1 MGSATKFGGWVMAGF
16 WFQQALLP
24 GGWAEG
30 VRVVEQGGVISAV
43 TADAAPEPSDERHAI
58 AVAGLPNLHSHA
70 FQRGMAGLAE
80 VRGPGEDSF
89 WTWREVMYRFAHR
102 IGPDEMQAIAAMAFV
117 EMLEGGFTRVG
128 EFHYIHQ
135 DVDGAAYANPAEMG
149 VRLAAAAAETGIA
162 LTLLPVLY
170 QYGGFGGQAPG
181 PGQKRF
187 INSIDGFAR
196 VMEASRAALS
206 TLPDGVVG
214 VAPHS
219 LRAVTPDSLS
229 FVPALAAGGPI
240 HMHIAEQI
248 KEVADCHA
256 WSGQRPVAWLFDHAD
271 VDGQWCLVHA
281 THMDAAETAK
291 LAASGAVAGLCPITE
306 ANLGDGIFNG
316 RDYQAAGGLFGI
328 GSDSNVL
335 IDAAEELRSMEYAQR
350 LAHRARNVLGRAD
363 TPSTGRVL
371 FEGALMGGARA
382 LGQRQVGLSVGAAA
396 DFVTLDATKPS
407 LAARR
412 GDALLDGFIFAGQRM
427 VDGVWRRGRRVVS
440 GGRHIVRDAVAARYR
455 LALGTILS

>member
-1 MGSATKFGGWVMAGF
+1 MAGF

-24 GGWAEG
+24 GGWADG
-30 VRVVEQGGVISAV
+30 VRVEVADGLITSV
-43 TADAAPEPSDERHAI
+43 TVDTAPDPTDERHAI
-58 AVAGLPNLHSHA
+58 AIPGVPNLHSHA

-117 EMLEGGFTRVG
+117 EMLEGGFTRTG
-128 EFHYIHQ
+128 EFHYIHH
-135 DVDGAAYANPAEMG
+135 DVDGSAYANPAEMG
-149 VRLAAAAAETGIA
+149 ARLAGAAAETGIG

-170 QYGGFGGQAPG
+170 QYGGFGAQP
-181 PGQKRF
+181 PSDGQKRF
-187 INSIDGFAR
+187 INSLDGFATL
-196 VMEASRAALS
+196 VEASRTALAG
-206 TLPDGVVG
+206 LPDGLVG

-219 LRAVTPDSLS
+219 LRAVTPHSLS
-229 FVPALAAGGPI
+229 VMPALAAGGPI
-240 HMHIAEQI
+240 HIHIAEQI

-256 WSGQRPVAWLFDHAD
+256 WSGQRPVAWLFNHAD
-271 VDGQWCLVHA
+271 VDAQWCLVHA

-306 ANLGDGIFNG
+306 ANLGDGIFNA
-316 RDYQAAGGLFGI
+316 REFQAAGGVFGI
-328 GSDSNVL
+328 GSDSNIL

-350 LAHRARNVLGRAD
+350 LVHRARNVLGRTD
-363 TPSTGRVL
+363 TASTGRVL
-371 FEGALMGGARA
+371 FDGALAGGARA
-382 LGQRQVGLSVGAAA
+382 LGQKIAGLSVGGAA
-396 DFVTLDATKPS
+396 DFVTLDATQPS

>member
-1 MGSATKFGGWVMAGF
+1 MAGF

-24 GGWAEG
+24 GGWADG
-30 VRVVEQGGVISAV
+30 VRVTLVDGTIAGV
-43 TADAAPEPSDERHAI
+43 TANAAPEATDERHAI

-80 VRGPGEDSF
+80 VRGPADDSF

-128 EFHYIHQ
+128 EFHYIHH
-135 DVDGAAYANPAEMG
+135 DVDGGLYTDPAEMG
-149 VRLAAAAAETGIA
+149 ARLAAAAAETGIA

-170 QYGGFGGQAPG
+170 QYGGFGGQAATD
-181 PGQKRF
+181 GQKRF
-187 INSIDGFAR
+187 INSPDAFAGLLDATR
-196 VMEASRAALS
+196 RAVDS
-206 TLPDGVVG
+206 LPDAVVG

-219 LRAVTPDSLS
+219 LRAVTPASLAH
-229 FVPALAAGGPI
+229 VTALAAGGPI
-240 HMHIAEQI
+240 HIHIAEQI

-256 WSGQRPVAWLFDHAD
+256 WSGQRPVAWLFDHAP
-271 VDGQWCLVHA
+271 VDAQWCLVHA

-306 ANLGDGIFNG
+306 ANLGDGIFNA
-316 RDYQAAGGLFGI
+316 RDFQAAGGVFGV

-335 IDAAEELRSMEYAQR
+335 IDAAEELRSLEYAQR

-371 FEGALMGGARA
+371 FDAALAGGARA
-382 LGQRQVGLSVGAAA
+382 LGQTVAGLTVGAAA
-396 DFVTLDATKPS
+396 DFVTLDATHPS

-440 GGRHIVRDAVAARYR
+440 GGRHVVRDAVAARYR

>member
-1 MGSATKFGGWVMAGF
+1 MAGF

-24 GGWAEG
+24 QGWADG
-30 VRVVEQGGVISAV
+30 VRVEIVDGVIAAV
-43 TADAAPEPSDERHAI
+43 TAGLSPDPGDERHAI
-58 AVAGLPNLHSHA
+58 ALPGLPNLHSHA

-80 VRGPGEDSF
+80 VRGPGDDSF

-128 EFHYIHQ
+128 EFHYIHH
-135 DVDGAAYANPAEMG
+135 DLDGRPYANPAEMG
-149 VRLAAAAAETGIA
+149 VRLVAAAEETGIA
-162 LTLLPVLY
+162 LTLLPALY
-170 QYGGFGGQAPG
+170 QYGGFGRQAPSD
-181 PGQKRF
+181 GQRRF
-187 INSIDGFAR
+187 IHTIDSYAALL
-196 VMEASRAALS
+196 EASRAAVGS
-206 TLPDGVVG
+206 LPDGRVG

-219 LRAVTPDSLS
+219 LRAVSPESLS
-229 FVPALAAGGPI
+229 FAPTLAAGGPI
-240 HMHIAEQI
+240 HIHVAEQI

-256 WSGQRPVAWLFDHAD
+256 WSGQRPVAWLFNHAP

-281 THMDAAETAK
+281 THMDAAEAAR

-316 RDYQAAGGLFGI
+316 REFQAAGGRFGI

-350 LAHRARNVLGRAD
+350 LARRARNVLTRPD
-363 TPSTGRVL
+363 TPSTGRAL
-371 FEGALMGGARA
+371 FEGALNGGAQA
-382 LGQRQVGLSVGAAA
+382 LGQAEVGFMVGAAA
-396 DFVTLDATKPS
+396 DFLTLDATQPS

-412 GDALLDGFIFAGQRM
+412 GDGLLDGLVFAGQRM
-427 VDGVWRRGRRVVS
+427 VDGVWRRGRQVVT
-440 GGRHIVRDAVAARYR
+440 GGRHLMRDAVAARYR
-455 LALGTILS
+455 LALGSILS

>member
-1 MGSATKFGGWVMAGF
+1 MGLATKFGGWVMAGF

-30 VRVVEQGGVISAV
+30 VRVVEQGGVI
-43 TADAAPEPSDERHAI
+43 TAISVHAAPEATDERQAI
-58 AVAGLPNLHSHA
+58 AIPGLPNLHSHA

-128 EFHYIHQ
+128 EFHYIHH
-135 DVDGAAYANPAEMG
+135 DLDGAPYANPAEMG
-149 VRLAAAAAETGIA
+149 ARLADAAAETGIG

-170 QYGGFGGQAPG
+170 QYGGFGGQAPSQ
-181 PGQKRF
+181 GQKRF
-187 INSIDGFAR
+187 INSIDGFATL
-196 VMEASRAALS
+196 VEASRTALAG
-206 TLPDGVVG
+206 LPDGLVG

-219 LRAVTPDSLS
+219 LRAVTPDNLS
-229 FVPALAAGGPI
+229 HVPALAAGGPI
-240 HMHIAEQI
+240 HIHIAEQI

-316 RDYQAAGGLFGI
+316 RDYLAAGGRFGI

-371 FEGALMGGARA
+371 FEGALSGGARA
-382 LGQRQVGLSVGAAA
+382 LGQKGAGLSVGAAA
-396 DFVTLDATKPS
+396 DFVTLDTTQPS

-412 GDALLDGFIFAGQRM
+412 GDALLDGFVFAGQRM

>member
-1 MGSATKFGGWVMAGF
+1 MAGF

-24 GGWAEG
+24 GGWADG
-30 VRVVEQGGVISAV
+30 VRVEVTDGVIHAV
-43 TADAAPEPSDERHAI
+43 TPDCAADPTDERHAI
-58 AVAGLPNLHSHA
+58 ALPGMPNLHSHA

-80 VRGPGEDSF
+80 VRGPGDDSF

-102 IGPDEMQAIAAMAFV
+102 IGPDEMQAIASMAFV

-128 EFHYIHQ
+128 EFHYIHH
-135 DVDGAAYANPAEMG
+135 DLDGHSYDNPAEMG
-149 VRLAAAAAETGIA
+149 VRLAASAAETGIG

-170 QYGGFGGQAPG
+170 QYGGFGAQAPSE
-181 PGQKRF
+181 GQKRF
-187 INSIDGFAR
+187 INGLDAYAR
-196 VMEASRAALS
+196 LLERSRAAVAG
-206 TLPDGVVG
+206 LPDGLVG

-219 LRAVTPDSLS
+219 LRAVNPASLAQA
-229 FVPALAAGGPI
+229 ALLAEGGPI
-240 HMHIAEQI
+240 HIHIAEQI

-256 WSGQRPVAWLFDHAD
+256 WSGQRPVSWLFDHAP
-271 VDGQWCLVHA
+271 VNAQWCLVHA
-281 THMDAAETAK
+281 THMDAAETAR

-306 ANLGDGIFNG
+306 ANLGDGIFNA
-316 RDYQAAGGLFGI
+316 RDFQAAGGLFGI

-350 LAHRARNVLGRAD
+350 LAHRARNVLGRRD

-371 FEGALMGGARA
+371 FEGALAGGARA
-382 LGQRQVGLSVGAAA
+382 LGRAAGLMVGASA
-396 DFVTLDATKPS
+396 DFVTLEATQPS

-412 GDALLDGFIFAGQRM
+412 GDGLLDGYIFAGQRM

-440 GGRHIVRDAVAARYR
+440 GGRHVVRDAVAARYR

>member
-1 MGSATKFGGWVMAGF
+1 MAGF

-24 GGWAEG
+24 GGWADG
-30 VRVVEQGGVISAV
+30 VRVAVADGLITSVIADSAPDP
-43 TADAAPEPSDERHAI
+43 ADERHAI
-58 AVAGLPNLHSHA
+58 ALPGLPNLHSHA

-80 VRGPGEDSF
+80 VRGHGEDSF
-89 WTWREVMYRFAHR
+89 WTWREVMYRFAHH

-117 EMLEGGFTRVG
+117 EMLESGFTRTG
-128 EFHYIHQ
+128 EFHYIHH
-135 DVDGAAYANPAEMG
+135 DVDGAPYANPAEMG
-149 VRLAAAAAETGIA
+149 ARLAAAAAETGIG

-170 QYGGFGGQAPG
+170 QYGGFGAQP
-181 PGQKRF
+181 PSDGQKRF

-196 VMEASRAALS
+196 MMEASRAALS
-206 TLPDGVVG
+206 TLPDGIVG

-240 HMHIAEQI
+240 HIHVAEQI

-256 WSGQRPVAWLFDHAD
+256 WSGQRPVAWLFNHAE
-271 VDGQWCLVHA
+271 VDAQWCLVHA

-316 RDYQAAGGLFGI
+316 RDFQAAGGLFGI

-371 FEGALMGGARA
+371 FDGALAGGARA
-382 LGQRQVGLSVGAAA
+382 LGQKQVGFGIGASA
-396 DFVTLDATKPS
+396 DFVTLDTTQPS

-440 GGRHIVRDAVAARYR
+440 GGRHTVRDAVAARYR